1 MSALESIKTSI
12 NEGQLTEDQVTH
24 LLEAYNEDSASA
36 TNWPILILK
45 LVRGRLENRLP
56 ITVLHHSNFL
66 ILEAPQDLVN
76 WIEELFSE
84 IARDC

>member
-12 NEGQLTEDQVTH
+12 NEGQLTEDQVMH

-36 TNWPILILK
+36 TNWLISVLK
-45 LVRGRLENRLP
+45 PVRGRLENRLP
-56 ITVLHHSNFL
+56 IKVLHNSNFL
-66 ILEAPQDLVN
+66 ILETPQDLVN
-76 WIEELFSE
+76 WIDELFPE